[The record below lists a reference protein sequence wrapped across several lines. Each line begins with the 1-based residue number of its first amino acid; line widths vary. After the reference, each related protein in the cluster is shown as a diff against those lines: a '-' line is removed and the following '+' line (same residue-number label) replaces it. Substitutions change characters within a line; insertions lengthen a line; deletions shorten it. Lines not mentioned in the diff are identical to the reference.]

1 MGISNGVGTL
11 AGMLC
16 PVAVEFLTK
25 EGVSLNIFGF
35 VNNFSFIKDTRRM
48 GSCISDSIINSF
60 WWCYFLWNV
69 CIR

>member
-25 EGVSLNIFGF
+25 RGV
-35 VNNFSFIKDTRRM
+35 NFHFFR
-48 GSCISDSIINSF
+48 
-60 WWCYFLWNV
+60 
-69 CIR
+69 

>member
-25 EGVSLNIFGF
+25 EGVNIFLLL
-35 VNNFSFIKDTRRM
+35 NNFLFVL
-48 GSCISDSIINSF
+48 F
-60 WWCYFLWNV
+60 Y
-69 CIR
+69 

>member
-25 EGVSLNIFGF
+25 QGVNYFKLYSDT
-35 VNNFSFIKDTRRM
+35 SF
-48 GSCISDSIINSF
+48 
-60 WWCYFLWNV
+60 
-69 CIR
+69 

>member
-25 EGVSLNIFGF
+25 QGVNYFKLYSDT
-35 VNNFSFIKDTRRM
+35 SFLKIVFDRNAM
-48 GSCISDSIINSF
+48 NGLM
-60 WWCYFLWNV
+60 YFLLPH
-69 CIR
+69 

>member
-25 EGVSLNIFGF
+25 EGVSVI
-35 VNNFSFIKDTRRM
+35 FSF
-48 GSCISDSIINSF
+48 
-60 WWCYFLWNV
+60 
-69 CIR
+69 

>member
-25 EGVSLNIFGF
+25 RGVWIFILF
-35 VNNFSFIKDTRRM
+35 IFLHIYLFS
-48 GSCISDSIINSF
+48 
-60 WWCYFLWNV
+60 
-69 CIR
+69 